1 MREKATITLDRRKAQ
16 AAKALVHAKTISETV
31 DIALER
37 LIRLERLRRDVEA
50 YGRHPPTDDEI
61 GLGELGVRLDLGDA
75 DVDYDAVY
83 GKKKR

>member
-16 AAKALVHAKTISETV
+16 AAKELVRAKTISEAV

-50 YGRHPPTDDEI
+50 YGQRPPTDDEI
-61 GLGELGVRLDLGDA
+61 ALGEMAVELDLADA
-75 DVDYDAVY
+75 DVDYEALY
-83 GKKKR
+83 GKKR